1 MGWTRVLCLRQ
12 ESNALS
18 PLQDLYIHNMSP
30 ICIRGGKEHAPSNND
45 VSTYFGDIKHIQV
58 WLRGRDHTLRASP
71 CPVALGHVH
80 LEGELYSPKGPV
92 IPSLFFFFFFF
103 VNLSLLLFFWLF
115 FLFFLLSLDDCLRQS
130 FPCPFLADHL
140 RLLGYRSGLPRNPPG
155 RWRSSD

>member
-1 MGWTRVLCLRQ
+1 MPAPQ

-30 ICIRGGKEHAPSNND
+30 IRIRGGEELAPSNNG
-45 VSTYFGDIKHIQV
+45 VGTYFGDIKHIQV

-80 LEGELYSPKGPV
+80 LEGGPYSLKGPV
-92 IPSLFFFFFFF
+92 IPSFFFFFSSIFLYF
-103 VNLSLLLFFWLF
+103 YFSSCFLF
-115 FLFFLLSLDDCLRQS
+115 FLFSLDDCLRQS
-130 FPCPFLADHL
+130 IPCPFLADHL